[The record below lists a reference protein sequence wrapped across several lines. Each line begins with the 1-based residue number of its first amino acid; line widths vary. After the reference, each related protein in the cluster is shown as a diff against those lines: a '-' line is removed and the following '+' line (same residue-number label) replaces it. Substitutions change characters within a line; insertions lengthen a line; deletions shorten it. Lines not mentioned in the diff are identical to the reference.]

1 MVGSCVGSVLFS
13 FASGKNNGLIVVF
26 FKYFATR

>member
-26 FKYFATR
+26 KYFATR